1 MESDSFIATLRR
13 VYRRW
18 QEGDGRSGVRMRMR
32 KMTRYRSQ
40 LNMLRLM
47 RAQPSGRIVPEE
59 GDRDEEWIRG
69 NRHSHTVQNPS

>member
-18 QEGDGRSGVRMRMR
+18 QEGDGRSGVRMRMG

-59 GDRDEEWIRG
+59 GDRDEE
-69 NRHSHTVQNPS
+69 